1 MRTVL
6 LLAMVTVSEATI
18 GVFVKLVDGRVP
30 IATLNFYALVAA
42 AAFLFV
48 TVPFASGRRLAFPS
62 DNLRDT
68 LIVGLLIALQ
78 ISVFNLAMTMA
89 PIANVVIFW
98 SVAPFFSFL
107 FAWAFL
113 GEKPTW
119 TYAAIFA
126 VALVGIVIAKPFS
139 GGHVAGNLIALG
151 DAAIYAAMVTY
162 LRFEG
167 KTEDDPDIPWQM
179 AVAALVLAPSL
190 AIFGPGDVGG
200 WIRYDAIRASL
211 PVALW
216 VVGLGVVSTGAA
228 YLGISLVIRRI
239 RADTYTLVDVIVSP
253 VVAALFGWAI
263 FGEVPGRGMIMG
275 GALLLASGGWL
286 SRAMARRRAERGAG
300 QATGAPRATP

>member
-1 MRTVL
+1 MITV
-6 LLAMVTVSEATI
+6 AEATI

-42 AAFLFV
+42 AAFLFA
-48 TVPFASGRRLAFPS
+48 TVPFASGRRLELPT

-139 GGHVAGNLIALG
+139 GGHVAGNLIALA

-190 AIFGPGDVGG
+190 AIWGPGTPFAVVAHP
-200 WIRYDAIRASL
+200 AIGTPL
-211 PVALW
+211 PVAVW
-216 VVGLGVVSTGAA
+216 AVGLGVVSTGMS

-239 RADTYTLVDVIVSP
+239 RAGTYTLVDVIVSP
-253 VVAALFGWAI
+253 IVAAMFGWII
-263 FGEVPGRGMIMG
+263 FGEVPGRGMIVG
-275 GALLLASGGWL
+275 GALLLASGAWL
-286 SRAMARRRAERGAG
+286 SRAMVRRREE
-300 QATGAPRATP
+300 ATA

>member
-1 MRTVL
+1 MITV
-6 LLAMVTVSEATI
+6 AEATI
-18 GVFVKLVDGRVP
+18 GVFVKLVDGWIP
-30 IATLNFYALVAA
+30 IATLNFYALVLA
-42 AAFLFV
+42 AAFLFA
-48 TVPFASGRRLAFPS
+48 TVPWASGKRLRFPS

-68 LIVGLLIALQ
+68 VIVGLLIALQ
-78 ISVFNLAMTMA
+78 ISVFNFAMTLA

-113 GEKPTW
+113 GERPTW
-119 TYAAIFA
+119 THAAIFA

-139 GGHVAGNLIALG
+139 GGYVAGNLIALA

-190 AIFGPGDVGG
+190 AIWGPGTPFSAVAHPAVGV
-200 WIRYDAIRASL
+200 AL

-216 VVGLGVVSTGAA
+216 VIGLGVVSTGTS

-239 RADTYTLVDVIVSP
+239 RAGTYTLVDVIVSP
-253 VVAALFGWAI
+253 IVAAMFGWVI
-263 FGEVPGRGMIMG
+263 FGEVPGRGMIVG
-275 GALLLASGGWL
+275 GALLLASGAWL
-286 SRAMARRRAERGAG
+286 SRAMARRRD
-300 QATGAPRATP
+300 QAAA